1 LRWLWLVE
9 FVAIHAALLRI
20 VHLLLLWGWHR
31 SYACFDRSGPAQL
44 SKKRRNVR
52 TRTPLSAPGKPALKG
67 AESMSKMPPVP
78 PEQRSNKGPG
88 SDPNVVIEDKIPG
101 RENFDTQ
108 GRHGN
113 IKQNTTNQGYQ
124 QDR

>member
-1 LRWLWLVE
+1 VQSSE
-9 FVAIHAALLRI
+9 
-20 VHLLLLWGWHR
+20 
-31 SYACFDRSGPAQL
+31 
-44 SKKRRNVR
+44 KRRNDRRPTLLIPKV
-52 TRTPLSAPGKPALKG
+52 KPAVKG
-67 AESMSKMPPVP
+67 AEIECQSCRLSSGAIKD
-78 PEQRSNKGPG
+78 QART
-88 SDPNVVIEDKIPG
+88 NVVMEDKMPG

>member
-1 LRWLWLVE
+1 MRGLSSNIRLNRWFLTGSIGLGILI
-9 FVAIHAALLRI
+9 F
-20 VHLLLLWGWHR
+20 
-31 SYACFDRSGPAQL
+31 GPGTTLGSLYFHETHQL
-44 SKKRRNVR
+44 EER
-52 TRTPLSAPGKPALKG
+52 
-67 AESMSKMPPVP
+67 SMSKMPPVP
-78 PEQRSNKGPG
+78 TEQRSNKGPG
-88 SDPNVVIEDKIPG
+88 SDPKTEVDERVPG

>member
-1 LRWLWLVE
+1 
-9 FVAIHAALLRI
+9 
-20 VHLLLLWGWHR
+20 
-31 SYACFDRSGPAQL
+31 
-44 SKKRRNVR
+44 
-52 TRTPLSAPGKPALKG
+52 
-67 AESMSKMPPVP
+67 MSKMPPVP
-78 PEQRSNKGPG
+78 QEQRSNKGPG
-88 SDPNVVIEDKIPG
+88 SDPATETDEKVPG

>member
-1 LRWLWLVE
+1 M
-9 FVAIHAALLRI
+9 
-20 VHLLLLWGWHR
+20 R
-31 SYACFDRSGPAQL
+31 SPRPEEDP
-44 SKKRRNVR
+44 KKEQ
-52 TRTPLSAPGKPALKG
+52 A
-67 AESMSKMPPVP
+67 MSKMPPVP
-78 PEQRSNKGPG
+78 AEQRSDKGPG
-88 SDPNVVIEDKIPG
+88 SDPRIETDEKVPG